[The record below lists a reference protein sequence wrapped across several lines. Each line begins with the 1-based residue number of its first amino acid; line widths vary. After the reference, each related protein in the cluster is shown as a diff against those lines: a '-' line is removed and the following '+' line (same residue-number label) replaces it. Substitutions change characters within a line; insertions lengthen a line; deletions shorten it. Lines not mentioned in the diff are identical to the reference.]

1 MSFVKAM
8 RITVAVLL
16 GLVLVSIVGYFLIR
30 LQKEDRVPVKTE
42 KVTRQT
48 IEKREKP
55 DHSEFK
61 GNEKVLNVK
70 ADEQFIG
77 EDNNYHAE
85 GNVEMI
91 FFKEREGQDVFLYG
105 GRVIYDKDMTWFE
118 STNQAK
124 AKFKDLVVESILL
137 NFDNK
142 KEILRT
148 DKGVLITSRR
158 LTASAQK
165 MDYRMKEKKLS
176 LQGEVR
182 LQIEPKNKDSSLL
195 IVRGKRLDYDEI
207 SQQGKIEGDVQLFYG
222 ESRASAEIMEFEL
235 FPDGEQIKTL
245 ILKKNAW
252 ALLEAEGEGGG
263 EEESRSSQGESLLF
277 ARSVRREIEGKE
289 IRLRFFQEISGLQEV
304 KAIGNSSF
312 KFISSTGEFTRVQ
325 AESSQFTF
333 DKEGELIE
341 FQALKNAR
349 IVKQAEDP
357 DETRRIEGESLIK
370 KRDSDLLWIKGRGPY
385 DARLSS
391 QGSDVFAGEMTISL
405 DTNDLEVEDGVKVI
419 LKSKT
424 GGDRPIGI
432 FSKELPV
439 FIQAKEMRYFAEQK
453 RFLFNKDTKAW
464 QEKKVLQSEEIELF
478 DETGKLLCEGGV
490 KSTMPHT
497 TKEGKEEKL
506 KISSEI
512 MAYFPEENL
521 VVYQGESALAVQDAI
536 LRAQSISV
544 YLGEEDKG
552 IQKIVGKKKV
562 VITQNMGE
570 AFGEE
575 AIYDPEKESLVL
587 LGNPVFIDKDR
598 GRTEGHKLT
607 FYMADGRI
615 LVENQERERSL
626 SVIKRER

>member
-61 GNEKVLNVK
+61 GNEKILNVK

-148 DKGVLITSRR
+148 DKGVLIISRR
-158 LTASAQK
+158 LTGSAQK
-165 MDYRMKEKKLS
+165 MDYWMEQKKLS

-263 EEESRSSQGESLLF
+263 EEESRSSQGKSLLF

-304 KAIGNSSF
+304 EAIGNSSF

-333 DKEGELIE
+333 DREGELIE

-357 DETRRIEGESLIK
+357 DETRRIEGDSLIK
-370 KRDSDLLWIKGRGPY
+370 KKDSDLLWIKGRGLD

-439 FIQAKEMRYFAEQK
+439 FVQAKEMRYFAEQK
-453 RFLFNKDTKAW
+453 RFLFNGDTKAW

-506 KISSEI
+506 KISSEK

-521 VVYQGESALAVQDAI
+521 VVYQRESTLAVQDAI

-626 SVIKRER
+626 TVIKRER

>member
-8 RITVAVLL
+8 RITVAVS
-16 GLVLVSIVGYFLIR
+16 LVIVLASIVGYFLIR
-30 LQKEDRVPVKTE
+30 LQRGDRVPVKTE
-42 KVTRQT
+42 TVTRQI

-142 KEILRT
+142 KEIIRT

-158 LTASAQK
+158 LTASAQNMNYMMNK
-165 MDYRMKEKKLS
+165 KKLR
-176 LQGEVR
+176 LEGDVR
-182 LQIEPKNKDSSLL
+182 IQIEPKNKDSSLL
-195 IVRGKRLDYDEI
+195 NVTGKRLDYDEI
-207 SQQGKIEGDVQLFYG
+207 SLQGKIEGDVQLFYG
-222 ESRASAEIMEFEL
+222 ESRASAEIVEFEL
-235 FPDGEQIKTL
+235 YPDGEQIKTL

-252 ALLEAEGEGGG
+252 ALLEEEEEEE
-263 EEESRSSQGESLLF
+263 EEESRSSPGESLLF
-277 ARSVRREIEGKE
+277 ARSVRREIEGEE

-304 KAIGNSSF
+304 EAEGNSSF
-312 KFISSTGEFTRVQ
+312 KFISSPGEFTQVQ
-325 AESSQFTF
+325 AETSQFTF
-333 DKEGELIE
+333 DREGELTE

-349 IVKQAEDP
+349 ITKQTEDP

-439 FIQAKEMRYFAEQK
+439 FVQAKEMRYFAEQK
-453 RFLFNKDTKAW
+453 RFLFNRDTKAW

-506 KISSEI
+506 KISSEK

-521 VVYQGESALAVQDAI
+521 VVYQGKSTLAVQDAI

-552 IQKIVGKKKV
+552 IQKIVGRINV
-562 VITQNMGE
+562 VVTQNMGE

-575 AIYDPEKESLVL
+575 AIFDPEKESLVL

-626 SVIKRER
+626 TVIKRER

>member
-30 LQKEDRVPVKTE
+30 LQREDRVPVKTE
-42 KVTRQT
+42 KVNPQI

-61 GNEKVLNVK
+61 GNEKILNVK

-148 DKGVLITSRR
+148 DKGVLLISRR
-158 LTASAQK
+158 LTGSAQK
-165 MDYRMKEKKLS
+165 MDYWMKQKKLS

-195 IVRGKRLDYDEI
+195 KVRGKRLDYDEI

-222 ESRASAEIMEFEL
+222 ESRASAETMEFEL

-252 ALLEAEGEGGG
+252 ALLEEEEGG
-263 EEESRSSQGESLLF
+263 EEESRSSQRQSLLF

-289 IRLRFFQEISGLQEV
+289 ITLRFFQEISGLQEV
-304 KAIGNSSF
+304 EAKGNSSF

-333 DKEGELIE
+333 DREGELTE

-349 IVKQAEDP
+349 IVKQAENP
-357 DETRRIEGESLIK
+357 DETRRIEGDSLIK
-370 KRDSDLLWIKGRGPY
+370 KRDSDLLWVKGRGPY
-385 DARLSS
+385 DARISS
-391 QGSDVFAGEMTISL
+391 QGSDVFAGEMMISL
-405 DTNDLEVEDGVKVI
+405 DTNDLKVEDGVKVI

-439 FIQAKEMRYFAEQK
+439 FVQAKEMRYFAEQK

-478 DETGKLLCEGGV
+478 DETGKLLCESGV

-506 KISSEI
+506 KISSEK

-521 VVYQGESALAVQDAI
+521 VVYQGKSTLAVQDAI

-544 YLGEEDKG
+544 YLGEEDKS

-587 LGNPVFIDKDR
+587 LGNPVFIDKDK
-598 GRTEGHKLT
+598 GRTEGDKLT

-626 SVIKRER
+626 TVIKRER

>member
-1 MSFVKAM
+1 MSFVKTM
-8 RITVAVLL
+8 RIAVAVLL
-16 GLVLVSIVGYFLIR
+16 VVVLASIAGYFLIR
-30 LQKEDRVPVKTE
+30 LQRGDRVPVKTDE
-42 KVTRQT
+42 VIQQK

-61 GNEKVLNVK
+61 GKEKILNVK

-85 GNVEMI
+85 GSVEII
-91 FFKEREGQDVFLYG
+91 FFKERDGQDVFLYG
-105 GRVIYDKDMTWFE
+105 ERVIYDKDMTWFE

-142 KEILRT
+142 KENCRT
-148 DKGVLITSRR
+148 DKGVRFTSRR
-158 LTASAQK
+158 LTGSAQK
-165 MDYRMKEKKLS
+165 MDYWMKQKKLK

-182 LQIEPKNKDSSLL
+182 LQIEPKNEDSSLL
-195 IVRGKRLDYDEI
+195 RVRGKRLDYDEI
-207 SQQGKIEGDVQLFYG
+207 SQKGKIEGEVQLFYG

-235 FPDGEQIKTL
+235 FPDGEQIKSL

-252 ALLEAEGEGGG
+252 ASLEEEGEGGG
-263 EEESRSSQGESLLF
+263 GEGSRSSQGQSLLF

-304 KAIGNSSF
+304 EAIGNSSA
-312 KFISSTGEFTRVQ
+312 KFISSSGEFTRVQ
-325 AESSQFTF
+325 AETSQFTF
-333 DKEGELIE
+333 NRAGELTE

-349 IVKQAEDP
+349 IAKQAENP
-357 DETRRIEGESLIK
+357 DETRWIEGDSLIK
-370 KRDSDLLWIKGRGPY
+370 KRESDLLWVKGKGMY
-385 DARLSS
+385 DARISS
-391 QGSDVFAGEMTISL
+391 QGSDIFAGEMAISL

-419 LKSKT
+419 LKSKPE
-424 GGDRPIGI
+424 GERPIGI

-439 FIQAKEMRYFAEQK
+439 FIQSKEMRYFAGQK
-453 RFLFNKDTKAW
+453 RFLFNGDTKAW

-478 DETGKLLCEGGV
+478 DETGKILCGGGV

-497 TKEGKEEKL
+497 TKKGKEEKL
-506 KISSEI
+506 KISSEK
-512 MAYFPEENL
+512 MAYFPEDNL
-521 VVYQGESALAVQDAI
+521 VVYQEKSSLAVRDAI

-552 IQKIVGKKKV
+552 IQKIVGRKKV
-562 VITQNMGE
+562 VVTQDLGE
-570 AFGEE
+570 AFGDE
-575 AIYDPEKESLVL
+575 AIFDPEKEALIL

-598 GRTEGHKLT
+598 GKTEGDKLT

-615 LVENQERERSL
+615 LVENKEKERSVT
-626 SVIKRER
+626 VIKR

>member
-1 MSFVKAM
+1 MSFVKTM
-8 RITVAVLL
+8 RITVAVSL
-16 GLVLVSIVGYFLIR
+16 GLVLALIVGYFLIR
-30 LQKEDRVPVKTE
+30 LQRGDRVPVKTDE
-42 KVTRQT
+42 VTQQK

-61 GNEKVLNVK
+61 GNEKILNVK

-77 EDNNYHAE
+77 EDKNYHAE
-85 GNVEMI
+85 GSVEII
-91 FFKEREGQDVFLYG
+91 FFKERDGQDVFLYG
-105 GRVIYDKDMTWFE
+105 GKVIYDKDMTWFE

-142 KEILRT
+142 KEICRT
-148 DKGVLITSRR
+148 DKGVHFTSRR
-158 LTASAQK
+158 LTGSAQK
-165 MDYRMKEKKLS
+165 MDYWMEQKKLR

-182 LQIEPKNKDSSLL
+182 LQIEPKNENSSLL
-195 IVRGKRLDYDEI
+195 KVRGKRLDYDEI

-252 ALLEAEGEGGG
+252 ASLEEEGGG
-263 EEESRSSQGESLLF
+263 EEESRSSKGQSLLF

-304 KAIGNSSF
+304 EAKGNSSF

-325 AESSQFTF
+325 ADSSQFIF
-333 DKEGELIE
+333 NREGELTE

-349 IVKQAEDP
+349 IVKQAENP
-357 DETRRIEGESLIK
+357 DDTRRIEGDSLIK

-385 DARLSS
+385 DARISS
-391 QGSDVFAGEMTISL
+391 QGSDIFAGEMTISL
-405 DTNDLEVEDGVKVI
+405 DTNDLEVEEGVKVI

-424 GGDRPIGI
+424 GRDRPIGI

-439 FIQAKEMRYFAEQK
+439 FVQAKEMRYFAEQK
-453 RFLFNKDTKAW
+453 RFLFNGDTKAW

-478 DETGKLLCEGGV
+478 DETGKILCEGGV

-506 KISSEI
+506 KIASEK

-521 VVYQGESALAVQDAI
+521 VIYQEKSSLAVRDAI

-562 VITQNMGE
+562 VITQNLGE

-587 LGNPVFIDKDR
+587 LGNPVFIDKDK
-598 GRTEGHKLT
+598 GRTEGDKLT
-607 FYMADGRI
+607 FYMVDGRI
-615 LVENQERERSL
+615 LVENQERERSVT
-626 SVIKRER
+626 VIKRDR

>member
-30 LQKEDRVPVKTE
+30 VQREDRVPVKIE
-42 KVTRQT
+42 KVTPQM

-61 GNEKVLNVK
+61 GNEKILNVK

-142 KEILRT
+142 KEILKT
-148 DKGVLITSRR
+148 DKGVLLISRR
-158 LTASAQK
+158 LTGSAQK
-165 MDYRMKEKKLS
+165 MDYWMEQKKLS

-195 IVRGKRLDYDEI
+195 KVRGKRLDYDEI

-222 ESRASAEIMEFEL
+222 ESWATAEIMEFEL

-252 ALLEAEGEGGG
+252 ALLEE
-263 EEESRSSQGESLLF
+263 EEESRSSQRQSLLF

-289 IRLRFFQEISGLQEV
+289 ITLRFFQEISGLQEV
-304 KAIGNSSF
+304 EAKGNSSF

-333 DKEGELIE
+333 DREGELTE

-349 IVKQAEDP
+349 IVKQAENP
-357 DETRRIEGESLIK
+357 DETRRIEGDSLIK
-370 KRDSDLLWIKGRGPY
+370 KRDSDLLWIKGRGAY
-385 DARLSS
+385 DARISS

-405 DTNDLEVEDGVKVI
+405 DTNNLKVEDGVKVI
-419 LKSKT
+419 LKSKA

-439 FIQAKEMRYFAEQK
+439 FVQAKEMRYFAEQK

-506 KISSEI
+506 KISSEK

-521 VVYQGESALAVQDAI
+521 VVYQGKSILAVQDAI

-598 GRTEGHKLT
+598 GRTEGDKLT

-626 SVIKRER
+626 TVIKRER

>member
-1 MSFVKAM
+1 M

-16 GLVLVSIVGYFLIR
+16 GLVMVSIVGYFLIR
-30 LQKEDRVPVKTE
+30 LQRQDRVPVKTDE
-42 KVTRQT
+42 VNQQK

-61 GNEKVLNVK
+61 GNEKILNVK

-77 EDNNYHAE
+77 EDDNYHAE
-85 GNVEMI
+85 GSVEI
-91 FFKEREGQDVFLYG
+91 TFFKERDGQDVFLYG
-105 GRVIYDKDMTWFE
+105 GKVIYDKDLTWFE
-118 STNQAK
+118 STDQAK
-124 AKFKDLVVESILL
+124 AIFKDLVVESSLL

-142 KEILRT
+142 KEICT
-148 DKGVLITSRR
+148 TNEGVRFTSRR
-158 LTASAQK
+158 LTGSAQN
-165 MDYRMKEKKLS
+165 MDYWMDQKKLR
-176 LQGEVR
+176 LEGEVK

-195 IVRGKRLDYDEI
+195 NVRGKRLNYDEI

-235 FPDGEQIKTL
+235 YPDGEQIKTL

-252 ALLEAEGEGGG
+252 ASLEKEG
-263 EEESRSSQGESLLF
+263 EEESHSSQGQSLLF
-277 ARSVRREIEGKE
+277 ARSMRREIEGKE

-304 KAIGNSSF
+304 EAIGKSSF
-312 KFISSTGEFTRVQ
+312 KFISSPREFTRVL
-325 AESSQFTF
+325 AETSQFTF
-333 DKEGELIE
+333 NEEGELTE
-341 FQALKNAR
+341 FHAVKNAR

-357 DETRRIEGESLIK
+357 DETRMIEGDSLMK
-370 KRDSDLLWIKGRGPY
+370 KKDSDLLHVKGRGRY
-385 DARLSS
+385 GAMISS
-391 QGSDVFAGEMTISL
+391 QGSDIFAGEMTISL

-419 LKSKT
+419 LKSKPE
-424 GGDRPIGI
+424 GNRPIGI
-432 FSKELPV
+432 FSKDLPV
-439 FIQAKEMRYFAEQK
+439 FVQAKEMRYFAEQK
-453 RFLFNKDTKAW
+453 RFLFNEDTRAW

-478 DETGKLLCEGGV
+478 DETGKIMCKGGV

-506 KISSEI
+506 KISSEK

-521 VVYQGESALAVQDAI
+521 VVYQEKSSLAVRDAI

-552 IQKIVGKKKV
+552 IQKIVGRKKV
-562 VITQNMGE
+562 VVTQNLGE

-575 AIYDPEKESLVL
+575 AIFDPEKESLVL

-598 GRTEGHKLT
+598 GKTEGDKLT

-615 LVENQERERSL
+615 LVENKERERSPT
-626 SVIKRER
+626 VIKRDR

>member
-16 GLVLVSIVGYFLIR
+16 GVVLVSIVGYFLVR
-30 LQKEDRVPVKTE
+30 LQREDRVPIKTE
-42 KVTRQT
+42 EVTRQT

-61 GNEKVLNVK
+61 GNEKILNVK

-148 DKGVLITSRR
+148 DKGVLLISRR
-158 LTASAQK
+158 LTGSAQK
-165 MDYRMKEKKLS
+165 MDYWMEQKKLS
-176 LQGEVR
+176 LQGDVR

-195 IVRGKRLDYDEI
+195 KVRGKRLDYDEI

-245 ILKKNAW
+245 ILRKNAW
-252 ALLEAEGEGGG
+252 ALLEEEEE
-263 EEESRSSQGESLLF
+263 EEESRSSQRQSLLF
-277 ARSVRREIEGKE
+277 ARSVRRQIEGKE

-304 KAIGNSSF
+304 EAKGDSSF
-312 KFISSTGEFTRVQ
+312 MFISSTGEFTRVQ

-333 DKEGELIE
+333 DREGELIE

-349 IVKQAEDP
+349 IVKQAENP
-357 DETRRIEGESLIK
+357 DETRQIEGESLIK

-385 DARLSS
+385 GARLSS
-391 QGSDVFAGEMTISL
+391 EGSDVFAGEMTISL

-424 GGDRPIGI
+424 GEDRPIGI

-439 FIQAKEMRYFAEQK
+439 FVQAKEMRYFAEQK
-453 RFLFNKDTKAW
+453 RFLFNGDTKAW

-552 IQKIVGKKKV
+552 IQKIVGKEKV

-626 SVIKRER
+626 TVIKRER

>member
-195 IVRGKRLDYDEI
+195 KVRGKRLDYDEI
-207 SQQGKIEGDVQLFYG
+207 SQQGKIEGDVQLIYG

>member
-1 MSFVKAM
+1 M
-8 RITVAVLL
+8 RITVAVS
-16 GLVLVSIVGYFLIR
+16 LVIVLASIVGYFLIR
-30 LQKEDRVPVKTE
+30 LQRGDRVPVKTDE
-42 KVTRQT
+42 VIQQK

-61 GNEKVLNVK
+61 GNEKILNVK

-85 GNVEMI
+85 GSVEII
-91 FFKEREGQDVFLYG
+91 FFKERDGQDVFLYG

-142 KEILRT
+142 KEICRT
-148 DKGVLITSRR
+148 DKGVRFTSRR
-158 LTASAQK
+158 LTGSAQK
-165 MDYRMKEKKLS
+165 MDYWMKQKKLK
-176 LQGEVR
+176 LQGEVH
-182 LQIEPKNKDSSLL
+182 LQIEPKNEDSSLL
-195 IVRGKRLDYDEI
+195 KVRGKRLDYDEI

-235 FPDGEQIKTL
+235 FPDGEQIKSL

-252 ALLEAEGEGGG
+252 ALLEEEGEG
-263 EEESRSSQGESLLF
+263 EEENSSSQGQSLLF

-304 KAIGNSSF
+304 EAIGNSSF
-312 KFISSTGEFTRVQ
+312 KFISSTGEFTRVL
-325 AESSQFTF
+325 AETSQFTF
-333 DKEGELIE
+333 NREGELIE

-349 IVKQAEDP
+349 IVKQAENP
-357 DETRRIEGESLIK
+357 DETRRIEGDSLMK
-370 KRDSDLLWIKGRGPY
+370 KKDSDLLWIRGRGPY
-385 DARLSS
+385 DARISS

-419 LKSKT
+419 LKSKPE
-424 GGDRPIGI
+424 GERPIGI

-453 RFLFNKDTKAW
+453 RFLFNKETKAW

-506 KISSEI
+506 KISSEK

-521 VVYQGESALAVQDAI
+521 VVYQEKSTLAVRDAI

-552 IQKIVGKKKV
+552 IQKIVGRKKV
-562 VITQNMGE
+562 VVTQNLGE

-575 AIYDPEKESLVL
+575 AIFDPEKESLVL
-587 LGNPVFIDKDR
+587 LGNPVFIDKDK
-598 GRTEGHKLT
+598 GRTEGDKLT

-615 LVENQERERSL
+615 LVENQERERSVT
-626 SVIKRER
+626 VIKRER

>member
-30 LQKEDRVPVKTE
+30 LQREDRVSVKTE
-42 KVTRQT
+42 TVTRQM

-61 GNEKVLNVK
+61 GNEKILNVK

-148 DKGVLITSRR
+148 DKGVLIISRR
-158 LTASAQK
+158 LTGSAQK
-165 MDYRMKEKKLS
+165 MDYWMEQKKLS

-263 EEESRSSQGESLLF
+263 EEESRSSQGKSLLF

-304 KAIGNSSF
+304 EAIGNSSF

-333 DKEGELIE
+333 DREGELIE

-357 DETRRIEGESLIK
+357 DETRRIEGDSLIK
-370 KRDSDLLWIKGRGPY
+370 KKDSDLLWIKGRGLD

-439 FIQAKEMRYFAEQK
+439 FVQAKEMRYFAEQK
-453 RFLFNKDTKAW
+453 RFLFNGDTKAW

-506 KISSEI
+506 KISSEK

-521 VVYQGESALAVQDAI
+521 VVYQRESTLAVQDAI

-626 SVIKRER
+626 TVIKRER